1 MFYLE
6 QIKMFSLFYFVTIC
20 FSFLWEIQCLFCF
33 VFLFLF
39 QNIQGIYL
47 LFKKIR
53 EKITKKTF
61 AYHSEIYLS
70 DGEALCST
78 EQTYARRSG
87 KMFLLRQSCP
97 VNLRYVYFSC
107 CAGRTRG
114 SISVAQTCGPHHQ
127 QISEIFLLCQ
137 QSSRHY
143 VTRKMCGT
151 TPPTNIATDVFEE
164 CATCLL

>member
-39 QNIQGIYL
+39 QNIQGIYF

-61 AYHSEIYLS
+61 ACHSEIYLS

-78 EQTYARRSG
+78 EQTYARRWG
-87 KMFLLRQSCP
+87 K
-97 VNLRYVYFSC
+97 
-107 CAGRTRG
+107 
-114 SISVAQTCGPHHQ
+114 
-127 QISEIFLLCQ
+127 IFLLW
-137 QSSRHY
+137 QSLLGESQKYLFLLLCREN
-143 VTRKMCGT
+143 TRQYRRGT
-151 TPPTNIATDVFEE
+151 NSWPTPPTNFRNISAVSAEQAALWHKANVWPTPPTNISTDVFEE
-164 CATCLL
+164 CPTCLL